1 MNSEEQNRVC
11 RAVAGDKDALG
22 DLLEFYG
29 PVIAANL
36 VISPTWQGTLDVAD
50 VIQVTYLEAF
60 THIQSFDPAR
70 AEAFPAWLRRMAEN
84 NLRDAIRSLEAKK
97 NPSPRLQLDAWR
109 HDSHL
114 ALFDVLTSG
123 GQTPSRLV
131 RQDEARQRL
140 DQAFGCLPPDYARTV
155 QLYDLEG
162 LPVADVAQKMGRSI
176 GAIYMLRRRAH
187 DRLRELLGPVS
198 QILESR
204 A

>member
-1 MNSEEQNRVC
+1 MNSKQREWVC
-11 RAVAGDKDALG
+11 RAVTGDKDALG
-22 DLLEFYG
+22 ALLECYG
-29 PVIAANL
+29 PGIEAGL
-36 VISPTWQGTLDVAD
+36 VISPIWQGALDASD

-60 THIQSFDPAR
+60 QQIRSFDAAR
-70 AEAFPAWLRRMAEN
+70 AEAFPTWLRRMAEN

-97 NPSPRLQLDAWR
+97 NPSPRLQLDAYGG
-109 HDSHL
+109 DSSL

-123 GQTPSRLV
+123 DGTPSKIV
-131 RQDEARQRL
+131 RVDEARLRL
-140 DQAFGCLPPDYARTV
+140 TDALRCLPSDYARTV

-162 LPVADVAQKMGRSI
+162 QSIDEVCAALGRSS
-176 GAIYMLRRRAH
+176 GAVYMLRSRAH